1 MVVTICWAT
10 SDREICDMQL
20 PHGLFIFQ
28 YGANVQAVDHE
39 GHNALWFARSAG
51 SVECVELLHNQG
63 CPDNPSLPRQRGSLA
78 GSTGGNDVFDRL
90 PASII

>member
-1 MVVTICWAT
+1 MVMSSWARLQQT
-10 SDREICDMQL
+10 LKYVDDVVFL
-20 PHGLFIFQ
+20 LQ
-28 YGANVQAVDHE
+28 YGANVSAVDHE

-78 GSTGGNDVFDRL
+78 SSTGGNDDFDRL